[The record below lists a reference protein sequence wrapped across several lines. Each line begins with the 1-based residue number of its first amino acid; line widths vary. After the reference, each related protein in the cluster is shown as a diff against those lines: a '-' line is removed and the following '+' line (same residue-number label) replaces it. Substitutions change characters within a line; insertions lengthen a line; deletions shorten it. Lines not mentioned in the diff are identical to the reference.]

1 MSGELLGKELI
12 VELLEELGRRLDERG
27 VHADLYLV
35 GGGAMALAYN
45 RQRITRDIDAVF
57 EPKAVVYGEAKR
69 MADDLGLPAGWL
81 NDGVQGFL
89 PPRPDGG
96 EQVQLSSPGI
106 SVSIAS
112 AEYLFAM
119 KGAAARIEEDTE
131 DLRLLAGILGITTA
145 DEALDLI
152 ERYYAKAQL
161 TPKSKFMIQ
170 ELFDNLEI
178 VVQPPAGAHA
188 PRGAR
193 GSNQFKR
200 KPRR

>member
-1 MSGELLGKELI
+1 MSDLLGKKVI

-27 VHADLYLV
+27 VHADMYLV

-57 EPKAVVYGEAKR
+57 EPKAVVYAEAMR
-69 MADDLGLPAGWL
+69 MADDLGLPVNWL
-81 NDGVQGFL
+81 NDGVKGFL
-89 PPRPDGG
+89 PTRPDGG

-131 DLRLLAGILGITTA
+131 DLRLLAGVLGITTA

-152 ERYYAKAQL
+152 ERYYDKAQL
-161 TPKSKFMIQ
+161 TPKSQFMIQ

-178 VVQPPAGAHA
+178 VVQPSASAHA

-193 GSNQFKR
+193 GSNQYQR
-200 KPRR
+200 KPRH

>member
-161 TPKSKFMIQ
+161 TPKSQFMIQ

>member
-1 MSGELLGKELI
+1 MSDLLSKEVI
-12 VELLEELGRRLDERG
+12 VELLKELGRRLDERG
-27 VHADLYLV
+27 LHADMYLV

-57 EPKAVVYGEAKR
+57 EPKLVVYTEAKR
-69 MADDLGLPAGWL
+69 MADDLGLPANWL
-81 NDGVQGFL
+81 NDGVKGFL
-89 PPRPDGG
+89 PARPDEG

-131 DLRLLAGILGITTA
+131 DLRLLAGILGITST

-152 ERYYAKAQL
+152 ERYYNKAQL
-161 TPKSKFMIQ
+161 TAKSQFMIQ
-170 ELFDNLEI
+170 ELFDNFEI
-178 VVQPPAGAHA
+178 VVQPSAGAHA

-193 GSNQFKR
+193 GSNQYQR
-200 KPRR
+200 KPRH